1 MRRLVLSLAAL
12 AVVLSVHTAQAGV
25 LVRIDKFSQRM
36 TVAVDGR
43 TAYVWPVST
52 GRGGYG
58 TPSGVFHP

>member
-43 TAYVWPVST
+43 IAYVWPI
-52 GRGGYG
+52 
-58 TPSGVFHP
+58 